1 MKKLSINI
9 SLFFVLLTLSS
20 CNDWLDEVKQTTTV
34 SDEIIWQD
42 ETQVDKYVNSFY
54 PLLHDYGQF
63 GEAQFYGS
71 FTESLTDAFKYGSY
85 TLGHRA
91 GHPNLYVLTPDAISP
106 DNCLYSI
113 WLRSTAYKQIRET
126 NQFLSLQRKYSEF
139 SADRNKLWE
148 AQVRFFR
155 AFVYFQLAKRHGGVI
170 LYDDLPVSTNKAR
183 SSAEETWQ
191 FIADDL
197 DFAANNLPKEWDA
210 ANKGRITKGAAYAL
224 KSRAMLYAKRWQ
236 DAYDAANNVIALK
249 LYGLTDKYED
259 AWKGNNKEAILEF
272 DYDAAN
278 GPNHLFDRY
287 YVPQCDGYDNG
298 STGTPTQEMVECYES
313 KNGEKIDRS
322 NSSQLAKGALPL
334 KYGMDPD
341 MKDGQS
347 GIDVV
352 IYRYADVLLTL
363 AECINRNEGSP
374 TTEAIGLVNRVRK
387 RAGLSELDDAQ
398 TASGEAFNEA
408 ILLERGHEFYLEGL
422 RRQDLIRFGKYV
434 EYANNRIDAINKS
447 EGRGYFNVHEGHNR
461 FWIPQSFI
469 DESKGAIKQNNY
481 DR

>member
-1 MKKLSINI
+1 MN
-9 SLFFVLLTLSS
+9 
-20 CNDWLDEVKQTTTV
+20 
-34 SDEIIWQD
+34 
-42 ETQVDKYVNSFY
+42 Y
-54 PLLHDYGQF
+54 
-63 GEAQFYGS
+63 
-71 FTESLTDAFKYGSY
+71 
-85 TLGHRA
+85 
-91 GHPNLYVLTPDAISP
+91 HPHYL
-106 DNCLYSI
+106 
-113 WLRSTAYKQIRET
+113 
-126 NQFLSLQRKYSEF
+126 
-139 SADRNKLWE
+139 
-148 AQVRFFR
+148 
-155 AFVYFQLAKRHGGVI
+155 
-170 LYDDLPVSTNKAR
+170 STNKAR

-352 IYRYADVLLTL
+352 IYRYADVLLRL